1 MLQVQIEAE
10 KKAEKPNWE
19 KIEKL
24 HNELCDYLDK
34 VVEWKHWFYVKTAKD
49 ITASMQMTTQS

>member
-1 MLQVQIEAE
+1 MHIINQTIRMLQVQIEAE
-10 KKAEKPNWE
+10 KKANKPDWE

-34 VVEWKHWFYVKTAKD
+34 VVE
-49 ITASMQMTTQS
+49 